1 MTLTADL
8 AEGGPMGEA
17 VTAGRRRGGLLWHR
31 NFRLLWLG
39 ETVNQLG
46 SAMALVGVP
55 LLAVIDLHASPFVV
69 GVLAAAAWL
78 PWLVIGLPAG
88 AWVDRLPVRPLM
100 VICDLVSALLYASV
114 PVAYWLHGLTIAQ
127 LLVVE
132 LLAGGSAVF
141 FSTGYQVNLPALVS
155 AADLV
160 EGNAKLQGSAS
171 AASLGGRGLAGLIAQ
186 ALGAATALLFNAIS
200 FLVSATC
207 LLAVHTSEASHRSCR
222 EQSRLRRDIS
232 EGIKL
237 VSADPY
243 LRQLSLF
250 GGAANFALDGYAA
263 VLVVFLVRVLGL
275 RAGLVGVLVAV
286 PGIGGLAG
294 ALLARRLSARLG
306 TARTMLIS
314 TLGALPC
321 ALLTPLAAAGPR
333 LAYYVAG
340 ILVAATGVGIGNV
353 VQATFRQTYCPA
365 GILGRVTTTMR
376 FVAFGT
382 SPVGA
387 LSAGA
392 LATWIGPRNALWVM
406 LGVLAMSGTFLLTP
420 CFVGRRDL
428 PTALPGDA

>member
-1 MTLTADL
+1 
-8 AEGGPMGEA
+8 MGEA
-17 VTAGRRRGGLLWHR
+17 LTVPRRRGGLLWHR
-31 NFRLLWLG
+31 NFRLLCFG

-69 GVLAAAAWL
+69 GALAAAAWL
-78 PWLVIGLPAG
+78 PWLIIGLPAG

-100 VICDLVSALLYASV
+100 ITCDLVSAVLYASV
-114 PVAYWLHGLTIAQ
+114 PLAYWLHRLTITQ

-132 LLAGGSAVF
+132 LLAGGAAVF

-155 AADLV
+155 DAELV

-171 AASLGGRGLAGLIAQ
+171 AASLGGRGLAGVIAQ

-200 FLVSATC
+200 FLVSAAC
-207 LLAVHTSEASHRSCR
+207 LLAIHASEPNHTGHRER
-222 EQSRLRRDIS
+222 SRLRRDIAA
-232 EGIKL
+232 GIRL

-263 VLVVFLVRVLGL
+263 VMVVFLVRVVGLG
-275 RAGLVGVLVAV
+275 AGLVGVLVAV
-286 PGIGGLAG
+286 PGVGGLTG
-294 ALLARRLSARLG
+294 ALLARPISARLG
-306 TARTMLIS
+306 TARTMLVS
-314 TLGALPC
+314 TLGALPF

-333 LAYYVAG
+333 LACYVAG
-340 ILVAATGVGIGNV
+340 ILVAAAGVGIGNV

-365 GILGRVTTTMR
+365 GTLGRVTATMR

-382 SPVGA
+382 SPLGA
-387 LSAGA
+387 LTGGT
-392 LATWIGPRNALWVM
+392 LATWLGARNALWIM
-406 LGVLAMSGTFLLTP
+406 LGILAVSGTVLLTP
-420 CFVGRRDL
+420 RIAGRRDL
-428 PTALPGDA
+428 PAALTADTAQAEAAD